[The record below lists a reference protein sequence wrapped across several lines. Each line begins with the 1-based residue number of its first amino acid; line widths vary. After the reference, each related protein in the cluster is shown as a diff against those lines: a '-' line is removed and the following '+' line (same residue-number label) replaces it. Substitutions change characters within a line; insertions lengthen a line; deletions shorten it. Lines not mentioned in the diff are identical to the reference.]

1 MSHEHRQSAAALRQP
16 IAAANRLHH
25 RYIRDRTFY
34 KVYRQFIDLQ
44 LAYFLPLYDDLRDRP
59 GYDAAIDFVVSD
71 LTGTGIANRDRDLER
86 VAGIMA
92 RTLPSKAID
101 AVILAMDLNARILAI
116 NIDIASSLRDKLLA
130 GTDISERD
138 YCLASRKA
146 TKFSEFRTLITM
158 SRQAGEALDHFAH
171 LPLIRGIAHSMRIP
185 ARLAG
190 FGDLQSFLEKGL
202 DTFLGVP
209 DVDEFLDIMEDR
221 MTDIFRRV
229 LEAAAKQLS
238 TGAIDT

>member
-25 RYIRDRTFY
+25 RYIDDRSFY
-34 KVYRQFIDLQ
+34 KVYSRFIDLQ
-44 LAYFLPLYDDLRDRP
+44 LAYFLPQYDDLRDRP

-71 LTGTGIANRDRDLER
+71 LTGTRIANRDRDLER

-92 RTLPSKAID
+92 RTLPGKAID

-116 NIDIASSLRDKLLA
+116 NVDIASTLRGKLEK
-130 GTDISERD
+130 GTAISERD

-146 TKFSEFRTLITM
+146 TTFAEFRTLITK
-158 SRQAGEALDHFAH
+158 SREAGEALDHFAH

-190 FGDLQSFLEKGL
+190 FGDLQAFLEKGL
-202 DTFLGVP
+202 DTFLDVP
-209 DVDEFLDIMEDR
+209 DVDEFLDIMEER
-221 MTDIFRRV
+221 MTDVFRRV
-229 LEAAAKQLS
+229 LEASPKQLS
-238 TGAIDT
+238 TGAIET